1 MFCWACDERHWSMGW
16 IKPSRRRLL
25 NKMPL
30 FLRRDK
36 SKLAETI
43 LWNGSQSSY
52 FLSYICR
59 KECHEN
65 GLFFCWEQSTHIS
78 SSLNL
83 HYRTL
88 RLVVLFSTKCLSVL
102 LFRKKFV
109 LIINFD
115 NQNYCSLVHDSYYI
129 LKPLFQVLYG
139 NFFSDPPSAPL
150 GNCDGV
156 SLMPL
161 HQQSKVSTY

>member
-59 KECHEN
+59 KEYHEN
-65 GLFFCWEQSTHIS
+65 GLFFCWEQSTHIP
-78 SSLNL
+78 SSLHL
-83 HYRTL
+83 HYTTRG
-88 RLVVLFSTKCLSVL
+88 LVVLFSTKCLSVL
-102 LFRKKFV
+102 LFRKILSLLCKTFV
-109 LIINFD
+109 LHSCPPRYHLSFVWLHKYKYNKIYNFVE
-115 NQNYCSLVHDSYYI
+115 NEA
-129 LKPLFQVLYG
+129 
-139 NFFSDPPSAPL
+139 FFVTL
-150 GNCDGV
+150 LIWGFG
-156 SLMPL
+156 
-161 HQQSKVSTY
+161 

>member
-1 MFCWACDERHWSMGW
+1 MFCLACDERHWSMGW

-59 KECHEN
+59 RECHEN
-65 GLFFCWEQSTHIS
+65 GLFFCWEQSTHIP
-78 SSLNL
+78 SSLHL
-83 HYRTL
+83 HYTTL
-88 RLVVLFSTKCLSVL
+88 GLVVLFSTKCFSVL
-102 LFRKKFV
+102 LYRKKLV
-109 LIINFD
+109 LMP
-115 NQNYCSLVHDSYYI
+115 NYCSLVHPSYNI

-139 NFFSDPPSAPL
+139 NISLGLTL

-161 HQQSKVSTY
+161 HQSKVSTY

>member
-59 KECHEN
+59 KEYHEN
-65 GLFFCWEQSTHIS
+65 GLFFCWEQPTHIP
-78 SSLNL
+78 SSLHL
-83 HYRTL
+83 HYTTL
-88 RLVVLFSTKCLSVL
+88 GLVVLFSTKCFSVL
-102 LFRKKFV
+102 LYRKKLV

-115 NQNYCSLVHDSYYI
+115 NQNYCSLVHDSYHI
-129 LKPLFQVLYG
+129 LKPFFQVLYEI
-139 NFFSDPPSAPL
+139 FFPESPSAPL

-161 HQQSKVSTY
+161 HHQSKVSTY